1 MQWEN
6 KAEGGKE
13 NWRVKEHR
21 IGMRVGIGMPI
32 IELSRHPPIDTW
44 PPLVNQSVE
53 KFWAIGR
60 VK

>member
-32 IELSRHPPIDTW
+32 IELLRRPPI
-44 PPLVNQSVE
+44 VNQSVE